1 MSVKEFENIPL
12 FVPSPALRGWLG
24 LARRA
29 GFVTP
34 GVAPVVSFVKG
45 RKKPKLVLIADEAAD
60 TTKSKLWGLC
70 FAHHVPYI
78 TLLSDGLMGDA
89 IGMDTALYALAL
101 SDARLAEKIKEACL
115 PAPQKDIPQG

>member
-12 FVPSPALRGWLG
+12 YTPAPALHGWLG

-45 RKKPKLVLIADEAAD
+45 RKKPKLVLIAAEAAE

-70 FAHHVPYI
+70 YAHHVPYI
-78 TLLSDGLMGDA
+78 TLLSDGLLGDA
-89 IGMDTALYALAL
+89 IGMDTALYALAI

-115 PAPQKDIPQG
+115 PLKDSDIPQG